1 MLQALIDFFFAD
13 IEERLRSLLG
23 KRISERTITGYMKE
37 YRELWNGSQ
46 LALDVGLVGGDWE
59 LGGAVWRNLFDAKG
73 WDLGGRRGEDGQLL
87 PSLPSSSTASTPE
100 SSSQALGPK
109 SETNNAPESTSNL
122 PVLPEH
128 IYTLTA
134 YLRRELKR
142 LEEVPDEEIIR
153 DGIVGEWGSIVGKKY
168 GDDIPSDALAEK
180 ELQEWHKRAEQI
192 GIYR

>member
-13 IEERLRSLLG
+13 IEERLRLLLG

-59 LGGAVWRNLFDAKG
+59 LGGAVWRNLFDANG

-87 PSLPSSSTASTPE
+87 PGVPSSSTSSSPE
-100 SSSQALGPK
+100 SSSQALGLE
-109 SETNNAPESTSNL
+109 SESKIGTGSTRDLS
-122 PVLPEH
+122 VLPEH

-153 DGIVGEWGSIVGKKY
+153 DGSVGEWGSMVSKRY
-168 GDDIPSDALAEK
+168 GDDVPSHALTEK
-180 ELQEWHKRAEQI
+180 ELQEWHRRAEQM